1 MENIYENIDH
11 QISSGVI
18 YTEVLRKEK
27 PMARTVIPEHSIPPS
42 NENEQESTRISVRDL
57 VKKFNRQ

>member
-1 MENIYENIDH
+1 
-11 QISSGVI
+11 
-18 YTEVLRKEK
+18 
-27 PMARTVIPEHSIPPS
+27 MARTVIPEHSIPPS